1 MCLLP
6 AGGNEDGTAIDI
18 RSNWAT
24 VYDSATQEAV
34 GSAHVFAPT
43 FSGSMS
49 DMFLEIKVKRLDY
62 PRFVDIHLQVT
73 ALCTA
78 VCCCKNPYHRHR
90 RRRCCCC
97 YCCSLYAHSVM
108 Q

>member
-1 MCLLP
+1 MSCCSDLP
-6 AGGNEDGTAIDI
+6 PSRPAFLPPASGNEDGTAIDF

-24 VYDSATQEAV
+24 LYDNATQEAV
-34 GSAHVFAPT
+34 GSAHVFALT

-73 ALCTA
+73 A
-78 VCCCKNPYHRHR
+78 
-90 RRRCCCC
+90 
-97 YCCSLYAHSVM
+97 SSIS
-108 Q
+108 